1 MSSEN
6 EEEVVITLEDDAPT
20 KRKRQSSLTL
30 FFSGSTTSVKEVKKP
45 DNLNKSV
52 KKRTLQIE
60 ITEKNRKLHL

>member
-30 FFSGSTTSVKEVKKP
+30 FFSGSTSDVKEVKKP

-60 ITEKNRKLHL
+60 ITEK